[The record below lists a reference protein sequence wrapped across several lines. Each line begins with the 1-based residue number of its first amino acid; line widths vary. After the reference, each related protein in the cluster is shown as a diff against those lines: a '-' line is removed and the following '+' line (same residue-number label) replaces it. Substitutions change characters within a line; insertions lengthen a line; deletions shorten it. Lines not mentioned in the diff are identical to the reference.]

1 MRGVQ
6 TISRKVDAYLDLI
19 RVEQWYKN
27 LMIAVPAVFS
37 LKLVDLRIYP
47 LLAVGFLTLSAAA
60 SSVYAFNDIAD
71 LQRDK
76 LHPRK
81 RERPLPSGRI
91 SVREAAAL
99 SAALAVLSLATAYF
113 LGRSFVLCVAAYIC
127 LSFAYSLALKH
138 VAVVDVTA
146 IALNYLLRVV
156 SGAFLLEVEV
166 SPWLVTGIFFLAL
179 FLALSKRKAE
189 YRLSG
194 ARARESLREYNI
206 QWLDQALSMTT
217 AMTIVTYAVYCAEVP
232 LGRRLIPTVPVMA
245 FFLLRYTLALE
256 KGVGEHPH
264 EVIVNDKPTLLS
276 AIMLIASVLLLAYVP
291 W

>member
-1 MRGVQ
+1 MR
-6 TISRKVDAYLDLI
+6 AYLDLI
-19 RVEQWYKN
+19 RIEQWYKN
-27 LMIAVPAVFS
+27 LMIAIPAVFS

-47 LLAVGFLTLSAAA
+47 LLAIGFLTLSTAA
-60 SSVYAFNDIAD
+60 SSVYAFNDIMD

-81 RERPLPSGRI
+81 KERPLPSGRI
-91 SVREAAAL
+91 SVREAAIL
-99 SAALAVLSLATAYF
+99 SAALAIFSLATAYF
-113 LGRSFVLCVAAYIC
+113 LDYVFALCIAAYIT
-127 LSFAYSLALKH
+127 LSYVYSFALKH
-138 VAVVDVTA
+138 IAVVDVTA

-156 SGAFLLEVEV
+156 SGAFLLEIEV
-166 SPWLVTGIFFLAL
+166 SPWLVTGFFFLAL

-189 YRLSG
+189 HMLSG
-194 ARARESLREYNI
+194 VKARESLKEYSI

-264 EVIVNDKPTLLS
+264 EIIINDKPTFFS
-276 AIMLIASVLLLAYVP
+276 AILLIVSVLFLAYILG
-291 W
+291 

>member
-1 MRGVQ
+1 MQAISKKMR
-6 TISRKVDAYLDLI
+6 AYLDLI

-27 LMIAVPAVFS
+27 LMIAIPAVFS
-37 LKLVDLRIYP
+37 LKLVDLSIYP
-47 LLAVGFLTLSAAA
+47 LLATGFFTLSAAA
-60 SSVYAFNDIAD
+60 SSVYAFNDIMD

-91 SVREAAAL
+91 NVVEAAML
-99 SAALAVLSLATAYF
+99 SAVLAMLSLATAYF
-113 LGRSFVLCVAAYIC
+113 LDRAFALCVAAY
-127 LSFAYSLALKH
+127 LSLSYVYSLALKQ

-156 SGAFLLEVEV
+156 SGAFLLGIEV
-166 SPWLVTGIFFLAL
+166 SPWLVTGFFFLAL

-189 YRLSG
+189 HRLSG
-194 ARARESLREYNI
+194 VKARESLKEYSI

-264 EVIVNDKPTLLS
+264 EIIVKDKPTLFS
-276 AIMLIASVLLLAYVP
+276 AMLLIASVLFLAYVLR
-291 W
+291 